1 MRTCVRMIVCVLF
14 SRFALVAA
22 LGDRRE
28 LMGEPVALAP
38 EAGRRQVVGEVS
50 PAAEAFGVVPGMRV
64 GEALA
69 RCPELRLV
77 PPDPDGVRT
86 LWRRALDRLE
96 RIGAACESD
105 REGEAFFEADGLRG
119 IHGGGLDG
127 VLDAAREAMGRG
139 ARLGC
144 APGRFSA
151 YAAALRARP
160 RRRAGGGGTRAGG
173 GGLRGAGGAG
183 GLRGGSTSGPV
194 VGPRGAV
201 VVPVGAVE
209 EFLAPLPV
217 GLLRSRA
224 GLEELPELLERLG
237 VRTLGQLA
245 ALPTAAVSER
255 FGHPGLL
262 ARDLAQGKD
271 TPLEPRKPP
280 EPVIERLELPE
291 AASGPQLERALEL
304 LVARVLS
311 RPERRGR
318 TLRALALAARF
329 VEGGTW
335 RTKAT
340 LRSASADA
348 ARLQLVLAPKLSG
361 LPAPAESIALEVEA
375 WGPPAQDQGRLVEDR
390 SPQAIRRARIAE
402 AVGQLRQAVG
412 PEAALKILDVDPDS
426 RLPERRSVLAPYP
439 VEDDPR

>member
-1 MRTCVRMIVCVLF
+1 MVVCILF

-22 LGDRRE
+22 LEGRRE

-50 PAAEAFGVVPGMRV
+50 PAAETFGVVPGMRV

-77 PPDPDGVRT
+77 PPDPDGVRS
-86 LWRRALDRLE
+86 LWRLALARLE

-119 IHGGGLDG
+119 IHGGIEG
-127 VLDAAREAMGRG
+127 VLDAARAAVGRG
-139 ARLGC
+139 ARIGC

-160 RRRAGGGGTRAGG
+160 RRRAAVTVKA
-173 GGLRGAGGAG
+173 
-183 GLRGGSTSGPV
+183 
-194 VGPRGAV
+194 GAV
-201 VVPVGAVE
+201 QS
-209 EFLAPLPV
+209 FLAPLPV
-217 GLLRSRA
+217 GLVRSRA
-224 GLEELPELLERLG
+224 GLEHLPELLERLG
-237 VRTLGQLA
+237 IRTLGDLA
-245 ALPTAAVSER
+245 ALPPAAVAER
-255 FGHPGLL
+255 FGYPGLL
-262 ARDLAQGKD
+262 ALDLAHGRD
-271 TPLEPRKPP
+271 TPLEPRRPP
-280 EPVIERLELPE
+280 EPVVERLDLPE

-318 TLRALALAARF
+318 TLRSLGLAARF

-335 RTKAT
+335 RTRAT
-340 LRSASADA
+340 LRSASAEA
-348 ARLQLVLAPKLSG
+348 ARLQLVLAPKLNE

-390 SPQAIRRARIAE
+390 SPAAVRRARIAE

-412 PEAALKILDVDPDS
+412 PEAALRVLDVDPDS
-426 RLPERRSVLAPYP
+426 RLPERRAVLAPYP

>member
-1 MRTCVRMIVCVLF
+1 VIVCILF

-22 LGDRRE
+22 LEGRRE

-50 PAAEAFGVVPGMRV
+50 PAAEAFGVVAGMRV

-86 LWRRALDRLE
+86 LWRRALDRLD

-119 IHGGGLDG
+119 IHGGVDG
-127 VLDAAREAMGRG
+127 VLDAARRAVGRG
-139 ARLGC
+139 ARIGC

-151 YAAALRARP
+151 YAAAQRARP
-160 RRRAGGGGTRAGG
+160 RRSA
-173 GGLRGAGGAG
+173 
-183 GLRGGSTSGPV
+183 
-194 VGPRGAV
+194 GAV
-201 VVPVGAVE
+201 TIPAGAVRT
-209 EFLAPLPV
+209 FLAPLPI

-224 GLEELPELLERLG
+224 GLEELPEILERLG
-237 VRTLGQLA
+237 IATLGRLA
-245 ALPTAAVSER
+245 ALPRSAVAER

-262 ARDLAQGKD
+262 AQDLASGVD
-271 TPLEPRKPP
+271 TPLEPRRPP

-291 AASGPQLERALEL
+291 AASGQQLERALEL

-318 TLRALALAARF
+318 TMRSLALAARF

-335 RTKAT
+335 RTRVT
-340 LRSASADA
+340 LRQASCDA
-348 ARLQLVLAPKLSG
+348 ERLRIVLGPKLAE
-361 LPAPAESIALEVEA
+361 LPAPAESIAIEVEA
-375 WGPPAQDQGRLVEDR
+375 WGPPAHDQGRLVEDR
-390 SPQAIRRARIAE
+390 SPVAVRRARIAE
-402 AVGQLRQAVG
+402 AVGQVRQAAG
-412 PEAALKILDVDPDS
+412 TDAALRVLEVDPES
-426 RLPERRSVLAPYP
+426 RIPERRAVLAPYP
-439 VEDDPR
+439 VEDERRRR

>member
-1 MRTCVRMIVCVLF
+1 MVVCILF

-22 LGDRRE
+22 LEGRRE
-28 LMGEPVALAP
+28 LMGEAVALAP
-38 EAGRRQVVGEVS
+38 EAGRRQAVGEVS
-50 PAAEAFGVVPGMRV
+50 PAAEAFGVVQGMRV

-77 PPDPDGVRT
+77 PPDPDGVRS
-86 LWRRALDRLE
+86 LWRTVLDRLE

-119 IHGGGLDG
+119 IHGGFDG
-127 VLDAAREAMGRG
+127 VLQAARTAIGRG
-139 ARLGC
+139 ARIGC
-144 APGRFSA
+144 ASGRFSA

-160 RRRAGGGGTRAGG
+160 RRRSSVIVQAREVRA
-173 GGLRGAGGAG
+173 
-183 GLRGGSTSGPV
+183 
-194 VGPRGAV
+194 
-201 VVPVGAVE
+201 
-209 EFLAPLPV
+209 FLAPLPV

-224 GLEELPELLERLG
+224 GLEHLPELLERLG
-237 VRTLGQLA
+237 IRTLGELA
-245 ALPTAAVSER
+245 ALPPAAVAER

-262 ARDLAQGKD
+262 ALDLACGRD
-271 TPLEPRKPP
+271 TALEPRRPP
-280 EPVIERLELPE
+280 EPVVERLELPE

-318 TLRALALAARF
+318 TLRALGLAARF

-348 ARLQLVLAPKLSG
+348 GRLQLVLAPKLSE

-390 SPQAIRRARIAE
+390 SPAAVRRARIAE

-412 PEAALKILDVDPDS
+412 PEAALRVLDVDPES
-426 RLPERRSVLAPYP
+426 RLPERRAVLAPYP

>member
-1 MRTCVRMIVCVLF
+1 MVVCVLV

-22 LGDRRE
+22 LEGRRE

-38 EAGRRQVVGEVS
+38 EPGRRQVIGEVS
-50 PAAEAFGVVPGMRV
+50 PAAEAFGVAAGMRV

-86 LWRRALDRLE
+86 LWRRTLDRLE

-105 REGEAFFEADGLRG
+105 HAGEAFFDADGLRG
-119 IHGGGLDG
+119 IHGGLDG
-127 VLDAAREAMGRG
+127 VLDAARRAAGRA
-139 ARLGC
+139 ARIAC

-160 RRRAGGGGTRAGG
+160 RRRGS
-173 GGLRGAGGAG
+173 GLVTI
-183 GLRGGSTSGPV
+183 SSGDV
-194 VGPRGAV
+194 AS
-201 VVPVGAVE
+201 
-209 EFLAPLPV
+209 FLAPLPV

-224 GLEELPELLERLG
+224 GLEELPVVLERLG
-237 VRTLGQLA
+237 IGTLGGLA
-245 ALPTAAVSER
+245 ALPRSAIAER

-262 ARDLAQGKD
+262 AWDLASGVD
-271 TPLEPRKPP
+271 TPLEPRRPP

-291 AASGPQLERALEL
+291 AASGQQLERALEL

-318 TLRALALAARF
+318 TLRSLALAARF

-335 RTKAT
+335 RTRVT
-340 LRSASADA
+340 LRSASCDA
-348 ARLQLVLAPKLSG
+348 GRLRIVLGPRLAE
-361 LPAPAESIALEVEA
+361 LPAPAESIAIEVEA
-375 WGPPAQDQGRLVEDR
+375 WGPPAVDQGRLVEDR
-390 SPQAIRRARIAE
+390 SPAAVRRARIAE
-402 AVGQLRQAVG
+402 AVSQVRQAAG
-412 PEAALKILDVDPDS
+412 PDAALRVLEVDPES
-426 RLPERRSVLAPYP
+426 RLPERRAVLAPYP
-439 VEDDPR
+439 TEEDRRQ

>member
-1 MRTCVRMIVCVLF
+1 MVVCVLF

-22 LGDRRE
+22 LGERRG

-50 PAAEAFGVVPGMRV
+50 PAAEAFGVVPGMRT

-77 PPDPDGVRT
+77 PPDPDGVRS

-119 IHGGGLDG
+119 IHGGALDG
-127 VLDAAREAMGRG
+127 VLDAAREAVGRG

-160 RRRAGGGGTRAGG
+160 RRRTGSGGGAPA
-173 GGLRGAGGAG
+173 LRGAG
-183 GLRGGSTSGPV
+183 LRGTVRTGGPIA
-194 VGPRGAV
+194 GPGGAV
-201 VVPVGAVE
+201 IVPAGAVQP
-209 EFLAPLPV
+209 FLRPLPV

-224 GLEELPELLERLG
+224 GLEHLPELLERLG

-245 ALPTAAVSER
+245 DLPTAAVAER

-262 ARDLAQGKD
+262 ARDLAQGGD

-318 TLRALALAARF
+318 TLRAVALAARF

-348 ARLQLVLAPKLSG
+348 NRLQLVLAPKLAE

-390 SPQAIRRARIAE
+390 SPAAIRRARIAE

-412 PEAALKILDVDPDS
+412 PEAALRVLEIDPDS

>member
-1 MRTCVRMIVCVLF
+1 MVVCVLF
-14 SRFALVAA
+14 SRFSLVAA
-22 LGDRRE
+22 LGERRE

-50 PAAEAFGVVPGMRV
+50 PAAEAFGVVSGMRT

-86 LWRRALDRLE
+86 LWRHALDRLE

-119 IHGGGLDG
+119 IHGGALDG
-127 VLDAAREAMGRG
+127 VLAAARAAVGRT
-139 ARLGC
+139 ARLGV
-144 APGRFSA
+144 APGRFGA

-160 RRRAGGGGTRAGG
+160 RRGRAGPAALPSRN
-173 GGLRGAGGAG
+173 RIEV
-183 GLRGGSTSGPV
+183 S
-194 VGPRGAV
+194 PRGAV
-201 VVPVGAVE
+201 IVAAGAVQQ
-209 EFLAPLPV
+209 FLAPLPV

-237 VRTLGQLA
+237 SRNLGQLA
-245 ALPTAAVSER
+245 DLPAAAVTER

-262 ARDLAQGKD
+262 ARDLAQGRD

-280 EPVIERLELPE
+280 EPVVERLELPE

-348 ARLQLVLAPKLSG
+348 ARLQLVLAPKLG
-361 LPAPAESIALEVEA
+361 ELPAPAESIALEVEA

-390 SPQAIRRARIAE
+390 SPAAIRRARIAE

-412 PEAALKILDVDPDS
+412 PEAALRVLAVDPDS
-426 RLPERRSVLAPYP
+426 RLPERRAVLAPYP

>member
-1 MRTCVRMIVCVLF
+1 MVVCILF

-22 LGDRRE
+22 LEGRRE
-28 LMGEPVALAP
+28 LMGEAVALAP
-38 EAGRRQVVGEVS
+38 EAGRRQVIGEVS
-50 PAAEAFGVVPGMRV
+50 PAAEAFGVVQGMRV

-77 PPDPDGVRT
+77 PPDPDGVRS
-86 LWRRALDRLE
+86 LWRMVLDRLE

-119 IHGGGLDG
+119 IHGGLDG
-127 VLDAAREAMGRG
+127 VLQAARTAIGRG
-139 ARLGC
+139 ARIGC
-144 APGRFSA
+144 ASGRFSA

-160 RRRAGGGGTRAGG
+160 RRRSSVTVQAREVRA
-173 GGLRGAGGAG
+173 
-183 GLRGGSTSGPV
+183 
-194 VGPRGAV
+194 
-201 VVPVGAVE
+201 
-209 EFLAPLPV
+209 FLAPLPV

-224 GLEELPELLERLG
+224 GLEHLPELLERLG
-237 VRTLGQLA
+237 IRTLGELA
-245 ALPTAAVSER
+245 ALPPAAVAER

-262 ARDLAQGKD
+262 ALDLAQGRD
-271 TPLEPRKPP
+271 TALEPRRPP
-280 EPVIERLELPE
+280 EPVVERLELPE

-318 TLRALALAARF
+318 TLRALGLAARF

-348 ARLQLVLAPKLSG
+348 GRLQLVLAPKLSE
-361 LPAPAESIALEVEA
+361 LPAPAESISLEVEA

-390 SPQAIRRARIAE
+390 SPAAVRRARIAE

-412 PEAALKILDVDPDS
+412 PEAALRVLDVDPES
-426 RLPERRSVLAPYP
+426 RLPERRAVLAPYP

>member
-1 MRTCVRMIVCVLF
+1 MLNPPAPRLDTWDRGFDPASPYANMCSPMVVCTLF

-22 LGDRRE
+22 LEGRQL

-50 PAAEAFGVVPGMRV
+50 PAAEAFGVVPGMRT

-77 PPDPDGVRT
+77 PPDPDGVRS

-127 VLDAAREAMGRG
+127 GLGAARAPGGGG
-139 ARLGC
+139 ARVGW
-144 APGRFSA
+144 AARPFRG

-160 RRRAGGGGTRAGG
+160 RRRAGGTGR
-173 GGLRGAGGAG
+173 
-183 GLRGGSTSGPV
+183 
-194 VGPRGAV
+194 RGAV
-201 VVPVGAVE
+201 VVPAKAVE

-224 GLEELPELLERLG
+224 GLEQLPELLERLG
-237 VRTLGQLA
+237 IRTLGQLA
-245 ALPTAAVSER
+245 SLPTAAVAER

-262 ARDLAQGKD
+262 ARDLAQGGD

-280 EPVIERLELPE
+280 EPVIERLELPGPT
-291 AASGPQLERALEL
+291 SGPQPERAPEL
-304 LVARVLS
+304 LGARALS

-318 TLRALALAARF
+318 TLRALSLAARF

-340 LRSASADA
+340 LRSASAAA
-348 ARLQLVLAPKLSG
+348 ARLQLVLAPKLHE

-390 SPQAIRRARIAE
+390 SPQAVRRARIAE

-412 PEAALKILDVDPDS
+412 PEAALRVLDVDPDS

>member
-1 MRTCVRMIVCVLF
+1 MVVCVLF

-38 EAGRRQVVGEVS
+38 EAGRRQMVGEVS

-86 LWRRALDRLE
+86 LWRRALERLE

-127 VLDAAREAMGRG
+127 VLDAARTAVGRG
-139 ARLGC
+139 ARIGC

-160 RRRAGGGGTRAGG
+160 RRRAG
-173 GGLRGAGGAG
+173 
-183 GLRGGSTSGPV
+183 
-194 VGPRGAV
+194 RGAV
-201 VVPVGAVE
+201 IIAPGAVR

-217 GLLRSRA
+217 GLLRSRP
-224 GLEELPELLERLG
+224 GLEPLPELLERLG
-237 VRTLGQLA
+237 IRTLGQLA
-245 ALPTAAVSER
+245 ALPTAAVTER

-262 ARDLAQGKD
+262 ARDLAQGCD

-280 EPVIERLELPE
+280 EPVVERLELPE

-335 RTKAT
+335 RTKVT

-348 ARLQLVLAPKLSG
+348 ARLHLVLAPKLAE

-390 SPQAIRRARIAE
+390 SPAAVRRARIAE

-412 PEAALKILDVDPDS
+412 PEAALRVLDVDPDS

>member
-1 MRTCVRMIVCVLF
+1 MVVCILF

-22 LGDRRE
+22 LEGRRE

-50 PAAEAFGVVPGMRV
+50 PAAEAFGVVAGMRT

-77 PPDPDGVRT
+77 PPDPDGVRS

-105 REGEAFFEADGLRG
+105 REGEAFFEAGGLRG
-119 IHGGGLDG
+119 IHGGSLDG
-127 VLDAAREAMGRG
+127 VLSAARTAVGRG
-139 ARLGC
+139 ARIGC

-160 RRRAGGGGTRAGG
+160 RRR
-173 GGLRGAGGAG
+173 GAGTGAG
-183 GLRGGSTSGPV
+183 AAPGRPAG
-194 VGPRGAV
+194 GPRGSVIVSAKD
-201 VVPVGAVE
+201 VE
-209 EFLAPLPV
+209 AFLAPLPV
-217 GLLRSRA
+217 GLLRARA
-224 GLEELPELLERLG
+224 GLEHLPELLERLG
-237 VRTLGQLA
+237 IRTLGQLA
-245 ALPTAAVSER
+245 ALPPSAVAER

-262 ARDLAQGKD
+262 ARDLALGQD
-271 TPLEPRKPP
+271 SPLEPRRPP
-280 EPVIERLELPE
+280 EPVKERLELPE

-318 TLRALALAARF
+318 TLRSLGIAARF

-335 RTKAT
+335 RTRAT

-348 ARLQLVLAPKLSG
+348 ARLQLVLAPKLAE
-361 LPAPAESIALEVEA
+361 LPAPAESISLEVEA
-375 WGPPAQDQGRLVEDR
+375 WGPPAQDQGRLIEDR
-390 SPQAIRRARIAE
+390 PPAVVRRARIAE

-412 PEAALKILDVDPDS
+412 PEAALRVLEVDPDS
-426 RLPERRSVLAPYP
+426 RLPERRAVLAPYP

>member
-1 MRTCVRMIVCVLF
+1 MCSPMVVCILF

-22 LGDRRE
+22 LDGRRE
-28 LMGEPVALAP
+28 LMGAPVALAP
-38 EAGRRQVVGEVS
+38 EAGRRQGGGGVS
-50 PAAEAFGVVPGMRV
+50 PSAEAFGVMPGMRT

-77 PPDPDGVRT
+77 PPDPDGVRS
-86 LWRRALDRLE
+86 LWRMVLDRLE

-105 REGEAFFEADGLRG
+105 REGEAFFEAGGLRG
-119 IHGGGLDG
+119 IHGGLDG
-127 VLDAAREAMGRG
+127 VLQAARTAVGRG
-139 ARLGC
+139 ARIGC
-144 APGRFSA
+144 APRGLSA

-160 RRRAGGGGTRAGG
+160 RRRSSVIVQARELRA
-173 GGLRGAGGAG
+173 
-183 GLRGGSTSGPV
+183 
-194 VGPRGAV
+194 
-201 VVPVGAVE
+201 
-209 EFLAPLPV
+209 FLAPLPV

-224 GLEELPELLERLG
+224 GLEHLPELHERLG
-237 VRTLGQLA
+237 IRTLGELA
-245 ALPTAAVSER
+245 SLPPAAVAER

-262 ARDLAQGKD
+262 ALDLAAGRD
-271 TPLEPRKPP
+271 TALEPRRPP

-291 AASGPQLERALEL
+291 AASRPQVERALEL
-304 LVARVLS
+304 LLARGLSPPDARVLA

-318 TLRALALAARF
+318 TLRALGLAARF

-348 ARLQLVLAPKLSG
+348 GRLQLVLAPKLHE

-390 SPQAIRRARIAE
+390 SPAAVRRARIAE

-412 PEAALKILDVDPDS
+412 PEAALRVLDVDPDS